1 MNNTFS
7 PLSRGGRGCVKRIM
21 NKEFKRKVPEEIRK
35 VRKDTKTTRFVI
47 PAKAGIQINE
57 SEDDLINVMFFLTQP
72 AVLTVGKE

>member
-1 MNNTFS
+1 
-7 PLSRGGRGCVKRIM
+7 M

-57 SEDDLINVMFFLTQP
+57 SEDDLINVMFFIN
-72 AVLTVGKE
+72 AARGFNRGKEMKVL